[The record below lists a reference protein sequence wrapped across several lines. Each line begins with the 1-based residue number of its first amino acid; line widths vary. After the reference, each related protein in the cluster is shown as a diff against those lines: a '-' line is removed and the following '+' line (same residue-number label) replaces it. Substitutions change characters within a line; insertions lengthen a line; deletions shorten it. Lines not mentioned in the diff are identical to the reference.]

1 MFKQVK
7 SFFFWSMLYK
17 FRKRL
22 TLVAIL
28 LSIVLLSQWI
38 YSDIVEYLT
47 LTKQTNYLNY
57 VLPIKWIVVF
67 FNIALSVYLILN
79 IFKVEK
85 QQNTNKN
92 KKKDTQ
98 KYTNKEELITPKITD
113 REKEFMT
120 KKLRTEAEIIMD
132 K

>member
-7 SFFFWSMLYK
+7 SILLWSLLYR
-17 FRKRL
+17 FRRRL
-22 TLVAIL
+22 TLVAVL

-47 LTKQTNYLNY
+47 LTKKTTYLDY
-57 VLPIKWIVVF
+57 ILPLKWIIIF
-67 FNIALSVYLILN
+67 FNIGFSVYLILS

-85 QQNTNKN
+85 EQKSKN
-92 KKKDTQ
+92 ID
-98 KYTNKEELITPKITD
+98 KEEPEDNPKHTD

-120 KKLRTEAEIIMD
+120 KKIRTEAEIIMS

>member
-7 SFFFWSMLYK
+7 SILLWSLLYR
-17 FRKRL
+17 FRRRL
-22 TLVAIL
+22 TLVAVL

-47 LTKQTNYLNY
+47 LTKKTTYLDY
-57 VLPIKWIVVF
+57 ILPLKWIIIF
-67 FNIALSVYLILN
+67 FNIGFSVYLILS

-85 QQNTNKN
+85 KEKN
-92 KKKDTQ
+92 DLVD
-98 KYTNKEELITPKITD
+98 KEKQESIPKHTD

-120 KKLRTEAEIIMD
+120 KKIRTEAEIILG